1 MDVNEF
7 ARKHRVT
14 MTATLVGSNPN
25 MDDMPAGS
33 THWSCELRRSLD
45 VRGAQGRRLKRTLT
59 TYFSMGPAHCKEPTV
74 YDLLDCL
81 ASDACT
87 IENAPTFEEFARDLG
102 YDEDSRKAERIY
114 KVCQKQTEKLRQF
127 LGEDAFALLVFD
139 TERL

>member
-1 MDVNEF
+1 MTIREF
-7 ARKHRVT
+7 ARKHRVN
-14 MTATLVGSNPN
+14 MTATLVESNPN

-59 TYFSMGPAHCKEPTV
+59 VPFSMGSAHCKEPTAV
-74 YDLLDCL
+74 DLLDCL

-87 IENAPTFEEFARDLG
+87 VENAGSFEEFARELG
-102 YDEDSRKAERIY
+102 YDEDSRKAERTFQT
-114 KVCQKQTEKLRQF
+114 CQKQTEKLKQF